1 MFDSVRNNKRIVQI
15 FLALITLPFA
25 FFGVDS
31 YVKNSGA
38 GRDLASVGDSKITAQ
53 QFDQALRE
61 RRDQMRQSLGA
72 NFKPEIMNSPEVK
85 LGVLNSLIDQRL
97 LLLEA
102 DKNRLVTSN
111 ETLIDAISRIPALQ
125 EEGQFSKA
133 RYQMVLRAQ
142 GMSEPQFEARMRQD
156 LTLQQLVGAVA
167 ETSFVSTTQTEAML
181 KLQSEERQ
189 FSEYKVAPE
198 QFAAQ
203 VKIDGAAVQK
213 YYDENKSRFEVA
225 EQVKAEYIV
234 LSPDALAEQV
244 TVSEDEIKQRYENEK
259 EKKRF
264 EQPEERRASH
274 ILIEINADTNK
285 DKAKAKAEDV
295 LKEVQKS
302 PAKFAELAKKY
313 SEDPGSGQKGGDLG
327 FFSHGMM
334 DKTFADTVFKL
345 KEGEIS
351 AVVETGY
358 GFHIIKLTGIKPGKI
373 RAMAEV
379 RGEIEIELKREA
391 AQRKFAEAAEDFSST
406 VYEQSA
412 SLQPAADKFK
422 LKIQR
427 SGMIPRNPD
436 PKAAASLGPLV
447 NEKILADLFSEDAI
461 KDRRNS
467 EAVEVAPNT
476 LVAARVL
483 EHVPAATIPF
493 AAVKADIEKLLE
505 AREAAALA
513 KASGEATLA
522 SLAKGSEDKLAWS
535 SVKSVSRMQSRQMLP
550 PASVQAVFKAD
561 TQKLPVYAGAELGGA
576 YVLYKIVKI
585 NVPEKFDDNKRKAF
599 QAQYGAIMAR
609 EDLSAYIAGLR
620 ERYKVKINKDRLELK
635 ESQ

>member
-61 RRDQMRQSLGA
+61 RRDQMRRSLGE

-125 EEGQFSKA
+125 EDGQFSKA
-133 RYQMVLRAQ
+133 RYQMLLRAQ
-142 GMSEPQFEARMRQD
+142 GMSEAQFEARMRQD

-167 ETSFVSTTQTEAML
+167 ETAFVSTTQAEEML
-181 KLQSEERQ
+181 RLQSEERQ

-203 VKIDGAAVQK
+203 VKIDDAAVQK

-225 EQVKAEYIV
+225 EQLKAEYLL
-234 LSPDALAEQV
+234 LSPDALVDQV
-244 TVSEDEIKQRYENEK
+244 TVSEEDVKNRYEK

-274 ILIEINADTNK
+274 ILIAINADT
-285 DKAKAKAEDV
+285 DKGKVKAKAEEV

-313 SEDPGSGQKGGDLG
+313 SEDPGSAEKGGDLG
-327 FFSHGMM
+327 FFASGAMVQP
-334 DKTFADTVFKL
+334 FEEVVFKQ
-345 KEGEIS
+345 KEGE
-351 AVVETGY
+351 APALVETQF

-436 PKAAASLGPLV
+436 PKAAAALGPLV